1 MQHSLDEGVTL
12 IVVDVA
18 KRYRG
23 GRWEENVLKKL
34 LSQIEE
40 EEFDTGE
47 EMRVKFTTLDHLLET
62 ITTGK
67 LPLDLWGDTIERG
80 ARASVFYKD
89 LMFVIPNNND
99 YTIDNDFITSNG
111 GLILND
117 QLIESMREEDDIVKT
132 RPLYIV
138 TDETEQQAITYCNNN
153 SLVLDFVRTN
163 DFNYVLVNSIWAKA
177 CVDSNE
183 KWSVKDY
190 SLYFQPWKTS
200 VQKLCAHDGTKF
212 VVSAL
217 GFSGYEL
224 QIVVLWL
231 ERLGAIY
238 TEDISGQNTHFIARY
253 QTPEYNEAL
262 ALGSGHV
269 VSMEWLESVIENG
282 YQVGMEN
289 KFYRIPIRITVGD
302 SSSGEEV
309 DAFLLE
315 TDPISTIFETYAD
328 HKGGHVLQYL
338 FRWGYHTI
346 DPSSTPKTI
355 GMTNGAIISAEV
367 NEDILKVTVQ
377 DTPGRE
383 IDLFINRRTTRL
395 SEVFQ
400 EYAEKRGYELSNC
413 EFYFKDEKIQDHT
426 RTPFSLGLIGST
438 VIIKMRPVDVGRVPV
453 NIRIRDTDGKET
465 LFRVKKRT
473 RVEKIFQSYADFE
486 DVSLSS
492 LVFYLDGEK
501 IDDYTA
507 TPITLELEDDDL
519 IDAHIVDNRSSSPS
533 Y

>member
-1 MQHSLDEGVTL
+1 M
-12 IVVDVA
+12 IVVDH
-18 KRYRG
+18 KRG
-23 GRWEENVLKKL
+23 GTEYVWKNLLTKL
-34 LSQIEE
+34 EE

-47 EMRVKFTTLDHLLET
+47 EMKVKFTTLNHLLET
-62 ITTGK
+62 VTTGK
-67 LPLDLWGDTIERG
+67 LPLDMWGDTIERG
-80 ARASVFYKD
+80 PRASIFYKD
-89 LMFVIPNNND
+89 IMFVIPNDND

-117 QLIESMREEDDIVKT
+117 QLNESMREEDDVVS

-138 TDETEQQAITYCNNN
+138 SDETEQQAITYCNN
-153 SLVLDFVRTN
+153 SPLLLDFAKRN
-163 DFNYVLVNSIWAKA
+163 GYVLVNSIWAKA

-190 SLYFQPWKTS
+190 SLYFQPWKS
-200 VQKLCAHDGTKF
+200 PVQNLCSHDGTKF
-212 VVSAL
+212 VISVS
-217 GFSGYEL
+217 GFAEDEL
-224 QIVVLWL
+224 QIVKLWL

-238 TEDISGQNTHFIARY
+238 TEDLSRQNTHFIIRY
-253 QTPEYNEAL
+253 QTPEYKEAH
-262 ALGSGHV
+262 ALGSCHV
-269 VSMEWLESVIENG
+269 VSFGWLESVIENG
-282 YQVGMEN
+282 YHNGMEN
-289 KFYRIPIRITVGD
+289 KFHQIPIRITVGD
-302 SSSGEEV
+302 SSNGEEV
-309 DAFLLE
+309 DVFLLE
-315 TDPISTIFETYAD
+315 TDPMSKIFEAYAK

-346 DPSSTPKTI
+346 NPSSSPKTL

-367 NEDILKVTVQ
+367 NKDVLKVTVL
-377 DTPGRE
+377 DTSGRD

-413 EFYFKDEKIQDHT
+413 EFYFKGEKIQDHT
-426 RTPFSLGLIGST
+426 RKTFALGLIGST
-438 VIIKMRPVDVGRVPV
+438 IIIKMRPVDVGRVPV

-465 LFRVKKRT
+465 LIRVKKRT
-473 RVEKIFQSYADFE
+473 RVEKIFQSYADLE

-507 TPITLELEDDDL
+507 TPITLEFEDDDL
-519 IDAHIVDNRSSSPS
+519 IDVRIVDNRSSSPS
-533 Y
+533 YWRK